1 MDSERTWN
9 WIRFRGNIDS
19 ELTFPLLPSIF
30 YHCRSTAA
38 RNSPQQAR
46 VTFNTWAHAL
56 QRRAQEAVV
65 NLLNDKIPW
74 RVGFVI
80 CFLNVLAVYQPCC
93 LLPRLTE
100 GTLRKK
106 SALFLATTYE
116 LFCHGVDI
124 SRSTQSTVRQHDRSS
139 SPNRALPCWHTKA
152 GWKIEIEFRQLNMLS
167 KMGFTRIPTTLSGF
181 PLGRRYWIVP
191 CGVKTGVISGICRS
205 SVDA

>member
-116 LFCHGVDI
+116 LFCHGVDM

-139 SPNRALPCWHTKA
+139 AQMGVCHAGIQKQVEKLKLSLGSWICCQKWALLEYPQHFQAFPWVA
-152 GWKIEIEFRQLNMLS
+152 GI
-167 KMGFTRIPTTLSGF
+167 G
-181 PLGRRYWIVP
+181 
-191 CGVKTGVISGICRS
+191 
-205 SVDA
+205 